1 MPETSDQALEVQ
13 ADDGVGA
20 ETPPTLDLL
29 WMWALLGSDLATPG
43 VHWILSPRH
52 ARWKKYLPRH

>member
-20 ETPPTLDLL
+20 ETDPTLDLL
-29 WMWALLGSDLATPG
+29 WVWALLGSGLATPG
-43 VHWILSPRH
+43 VHWISSPRH
-52 ARWKKYLPRH
+52 PR